1 MIIEILGDTSELY
14 TWKST
19 ENTKKELMTTVEEMV
34 NILLKKK
41 NGFVEMITFY
51 IKYTRLKLRFSNKHS
66 IAIWNLSSSIE
77 AVVLIWVDGEL

>member
-1 MIIEILGDTSELY
+1 MIIEILGGTSELY

-41 NGFVEMITFY
+41 NRFVEMITFY
-51 IKYTRLKLRFSNKHS
+51 IKYTRFILWFSNKHS
-66 IAIWNLSSSIE
+66 IAIRSLSSSIE
-77 AVVLIWVDGEL
+77 AVVRIWVDGEL

>member
-1 MIIEILGDTSELY
+1 MIIEILGGTNELY

-19 ENTKKELMTTVEEMV
+19 ENTKRELMTTVEEIV

-51 IKYTRLKLRFSNKHS
+51 IKYTRFILWFSNKHS
-66 IAIWNLSSSIE
+66 IAIRNLSSSIE
-77 AVVLIWVDGEL
+77 KVVRIWVDGEL

>member
-41 NGFVEMITFY
+41 KRIRRNDNFLHKVHT
-51 IKYTRLKLRFSNKHS
+51 IKTAVLK
-66 IAIWNLSSSIE
+66 
-77 AVVLIWVDGEL
+77 